1 MWSQGLEFIPDVLTE
16 PPPAIKHIEIN
27 VEEIFE
33 FTSEEESEKFSDD
46 EAEALEPP
54 PKYVKLG
61 KKQLL
66 NKSAIKPEGGLD
78 ASKLKNTAN
87 LTFISKVNALSIV
100 DLLIPK
106 PYSKIEFKI
115 IGEDTIVIKSPKKMF
130 SPRSTLMSPRP
141 I

>member
-33 FTSEEESEKFSDD
+33 VTSEEESEKCSDD

-54 PKYVKLG
+54 PNYVKLG

-115 IGEDTIVIKSPKKMF
+115 IGEDTIVIKSP
-130 SPRSTLMSPRP
+130 R
-141 I
+141 

>member
-33 FTSEEESEKFSDD
+33 VTSEEESEKFSDD

-78 ASKLKNTAN
+78 ASKL
-87 LTFISKVNALSIV
+87 NALSIV

-115 IGEDTIVIKSPKKMF
+115 IGEDTIVIKSPKKIF